1 MTAAYLSIASPEAH
15 SVIQANLRREVRD
28 NDPGMLRKF
37 AIAGRA
43 VPTDSDALAVY
54 RSVESARQFVGQ
66 LSAVKIVLMTAFFV
80 ALVISEQHTPER
92 SSHSQRAYRP

>member
-37 AIAGRA
+37 AIAARA

-54 RSVESARQFVGQ
+54 RSLESARQFVGQ
-66 LSAVKIVLMTAFFV
+66 LAAVKIVLLTEAIL
-80 ALVISEQHTPER
+80 ALGIPVHTTLR
-92 SSHSQRAYRP
+92 RFSYSSSSDRP

>member
-37 AIAGRA
+37 AIAARA

-54 RSVESARQFVGQ
+54 RSLESVRQFVGQ
-66 LSAVKIVLMTAFFV
+66 LSGIKIVLMMAFFEGFITRFMPYF
-80 ALVISEQHTPER
+80 AEIGRASCRER
-92 SSHSQRAYRP
+92 V